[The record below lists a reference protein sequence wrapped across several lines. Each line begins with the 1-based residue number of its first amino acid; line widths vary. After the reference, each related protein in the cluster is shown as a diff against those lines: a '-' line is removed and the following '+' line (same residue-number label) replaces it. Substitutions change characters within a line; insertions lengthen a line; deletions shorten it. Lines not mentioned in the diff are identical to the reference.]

1 MELGATAT
9 AFESRTY
16 GDSLARCQ
24 RYYQKF
30 IQGSYVN
37 LVGSF
42 SYYVPWKVSMRVAP
56 TPTTSGGTAASVS
69 TQSWNE
75 TDIHGSRYSMTT
87 TSSGGGY
94 YGQTVELTG
103 AEL

>member
-1 MELGATAT
+1 LNQEVLVIELA
-9 AFESRTY
+9 
-16 GDSLARCQ
+16 LCQ